1 MSAGS
6 DVHPGLAAWH
16 AYMAAGGEP
25 ETLRA
30 MLADDAVFHSPV
42 VHSPQEGRDKVF
54 AYLHAASHVL
64 GGDNFRYLR
73 EIADGN
79 QACLEFAT
87 ELEGIHIN
95 GVDVIRWNDDGKI
108 QDFKVMVR
116 PLKAI
121 NKVWEK
127 MAAMLAAQAS

>member
-95 GVDVIRWNDDGKI
+95 GVDIIRWNDAGKI

-127 MAAMLAAQAS
+127 MAAMLAAQAG